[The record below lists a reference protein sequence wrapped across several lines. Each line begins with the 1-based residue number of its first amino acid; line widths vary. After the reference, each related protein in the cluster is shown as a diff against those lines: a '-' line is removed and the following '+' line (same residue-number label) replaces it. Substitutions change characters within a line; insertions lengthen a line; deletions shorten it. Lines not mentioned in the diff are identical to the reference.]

1 MIERIKAHL
10 DNLFDGVPRTRKI
23 EDMYQELLAGCLDK
37 YTDLTSGG
45 MDSEEAY
52 YKVIG
57 GIGDVDEL
65 LGYVEKTETF
75 NYSDVAEKRRKRAF
89 FTSASICGYF
99 IALSML
105 FLFMYNGSVEIGLAL
120 MVAFAGVS
128 TMALIYG
135 RMTNA
140 VRYEKADDTLVEEM
154 KEQMTTGKN
163 KNKLASLASSSLW
176 SIVVTIYLVV
186 SFVSGRWM
194 YTWMIFPFAAGLQNL
209 VSAYFLR
216 TSKTKFYIGAFW
228 CFVVTLYCII
238 SFWTFAWAVTWII
251 FPCAVAV
258 QQALRMFF
266 VWREIK

>member
-105 FLFMYNGSVEIGLAL
+105 FLFMYNGRVEIGLAL

-140 VRYEKADDTLVEEM
+140 VRYEKADDTLVEVGLYRSVVPTVSTVPPSNLQYLSH
-154 KEQMTTGKN
+154 KAISVLTS
-163 KNKLASLASSSLW
+163 AS
-176 SIVVTIYLVV
+176 
-186 SFVSGRWM
+186 
-194 YTWMIFPFAAGLQNL
+194 GLQFL
-209 VSAYFLR
+209 YFL
-216 TSKTKFYIGAFW
+216 
-228 CFVVTLYCII
+228 
-238 SFWTFAWAVTWII
+238 
-251 FPCAVAV
+251 
-258 QQALRMFF
+258 
-266 VWREIK
+266 